1 MIFTDLLFLLAF
13 LPISVVIML
22 VLNEN
27 WEKNAASVLM
37 SLVLLAW
44 ARPLYIALIILPAVL
59 VYAAGRL
66 MDKKDSP
73 AIYISASLLTLIL
86 GIVFAVSCGEGKSL
100 SAGVTAAAIGL
111 MTYKAYRYLTAVKK
125 GMPCEEDFLTL
136 CVYLISYEFIF
147 FNPLLDYETAREQIK
162 NRSIKISSIS
172 LGTEYFI
179 AGLAESAILG
189 LSLDRVR
196 ISAIHTDI
204 LPWGDLVIGIL
215 ATALECY
222 IILDGFMRIS
232 AGLATI
238 NGIRCIPETNG
249 LIPRLSIRTHLN
261 DIYPE
266 ITRDIPSGRALLGGL
281 LGASAFAGC
290 TVAFGNGG
298 GIIGFVLAGL
308 MLVSLEGSGLF
319 EKLFAIALALLG
331 FFMTAMGGLDSL
343 GRLSEIFSYGFDIS
357 YLLYEEIR
365 VVIPWLI
372 VALFCVSP
380 MPRILAAMW
389 RERMYES
396 PASYSVMRIIG
407 IVANTLLLGV
417 SVLAAIGLR

>member
-86 GIVFAVSCGEGKSL
+86 GIIFAVSCGEGKSL

-162 NRSIKISSIS
+162 NRSIKIS
-172 LGTEYFI
+172 
-179 AGLAESAILG
+179 
-189 LSLDRVR
+189 
-196 ISAIHTDI
+196 TDI

-343 GRLSEIFSYGFDIS
+343 GRLSEIFSYDFDIS

-417 SVLAAIGLR
+417 SILAAIGLR